1 MKFSFKLYFTMEHQ
15 RKINKKDCTIS
26 KKQIT
31 QYQFLQIF
39 YYGNNYQSYYWLH
52 CTDKIFPQ
60 LSLTSNGWNYN
71 EQLNIVVP
79 VWFDEPFPPSII
91 KKRNKSKKEITVDG
105 YDADLEN
112 TEKLLP
118 PAPKKPSKSK
128 QINVISNKKLLM
140 QVNPVK
146 LTITLC

>member
-1 MKFSFKLYFTMEHQ
+1 M
-15 RKINKKDCTIS
+15 
-26 KKQIT
+26 
-31 QYQFLQIF
+31 
-39 YYGNNYQSYYWLH
+39 
-52 CTDKIFPQ
+52 
-60 LSLTSNGWNYN
+60 
-71 EQLNIVVP
+71 
-79 VWFDEPFPPSII
+79 
-91 KKRNKSKKEITVDG
+91 TVDG

-118 PAPKKPSKSK
+118 PVPKKPSKSK

>member
-15 RKINKKDCTIS
+15 RKINRKDCTIS

-60 LSLTSNGWNYN
+60 LPLTSNGWNYN
-71 EQLNIVVP
+71 EQLNIVAS
-79 VWFDEPFPPSII
+79 VWFDGPQFPSSIS
-91 KKRNKSKKEITVDG
+91 R
-105 YDADLEN
+105 
-112 TEKLLP
+112 EKM
-118 PAPKKPSKSK
+118 
-128 QINVISNKKLLM
+128 N
-140 QVNPVK
+140 
-146 LTITLC
+146 